1 MKVGDKVILKSSGSG
16 MYVKAPPSKTIK
28 VMKGHFIINVYTK
41 PPTYEV
47 NDLMYQPWIS
57 HYHSKA
63 FAVGIGQYWR
73 AIRWSGNS
81 TEGNIMLDENGDLWF
96 WRGSVASIKKDDWS
110 DKSSPYYNT
119 GISGCWSYKDFL
131 VANDKILVIDKGTLY
146 DCGIYNLYVGY
157 PRMFNKYT
165 GELIWE
171 ANPSDEIPCDYWE
184 WNEDFQ
190 RWEHKGHCYVAWD
203 VSKGKVILGGWQ
215 YAKRWW
221 ESGGIVEKIGV
232 YNDSTGER
240 IWEYSEIEF
249 WGGSPKR
256 RKYVILLNENS
267 GGRYGFVYWEGNTI
281 EIRDESFNLVETQS
295 FSGTL
300 PGYQLGN
307 TPSKRII
314 NGTLTDLETGDTL
327 KPPYISLGSGIDSG
341 LSWHSIWG
349 GAQPNIQAI
358 YDYVLSPDDI
368 NRIFGI

>member
-28 VMKGHFIINVYTK
+28 VMEGHFIINVYTK

-63 FAVGIGQYWR
+63 FAVGIGQFWR
-73 AIRWSGNS
+73 PIKWSGNS
-81 TEGNIMLDENGDLWF
+81 TEGNVMLDENGDLWF
-96 WRGSVASIKKDDWS
+96 YRNGIISSIRKDDWS
-110 DKSSPYYNT
+110 DKYSPYHDT
-119 GISGCWSYKDFL
+119 GIGNWSYKDFL
-131 VANDKILVIDKGTLY
+131 VANDKILVIDKETLY
-146 DCGIYNLYVGY
+146 DCGIYNLHVGY

-165 GELIWE
+165 SELIWE
-171 ANPSDEIPCDYWE
+171 GSPSDEIPCEYK
-184 WNEDFQ
+184 EDNQWHGYSYF
-190 RWEHKGHCYVAWD
+190 AWD
-203 VSKGKVILGGWQ
+203 VIKGCVILGGWQ
-215 YAKRWW
+215 YTKPWW
-221 ESGGIVEKIGV
+221 GPGGIVEKIRV
-232 YNDSTGER
+232 YNDSTGGG
-240 IWEYSEIEF
+240 IWEHSEIEF
-249 WGGSPKR
+249 WGGNPKR
-256 RKYVILLNENS
+256 RKYVILLDENS

-295 FSGTL
+295 FSGIL
-300 PGYQLGN
+300 PGYQLGD

-327 KPPYISLGSGIDSG
+327 KPPYISLGSGIDNG